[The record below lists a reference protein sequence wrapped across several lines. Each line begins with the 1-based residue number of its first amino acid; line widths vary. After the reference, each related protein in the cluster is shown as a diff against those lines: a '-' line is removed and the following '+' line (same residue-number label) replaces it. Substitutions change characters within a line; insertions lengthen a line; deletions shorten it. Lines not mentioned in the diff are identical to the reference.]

1 MQLLGNIFQFH
12 SKDIRESIHKAK
24 SEAST
29 CLACPEWLH
38 GLNVQ
43 LQAESEVCPQNV
55 QVEPHATFP
64 SQINK

>member
-12 SKDIRESIHKAK
+12 SKEARESINKAE

-29 CLACPEWLH
+29 CWACPEWRH
-38 GLNVQ
+38 RLNVQ

-55 QVEPHATFP
+55 QLEPRATVP
-64 SQINK
+64 S